1 MVIILNSK
9 ILLCQQEIVLTILA
23 VFTTKIINI
32 ITIL

>member
-9 ILLCQQEIVLTILA
+9 ILLCQQEIVLTILD
-23 VFTTKIINI
+23 VFTTNIIII